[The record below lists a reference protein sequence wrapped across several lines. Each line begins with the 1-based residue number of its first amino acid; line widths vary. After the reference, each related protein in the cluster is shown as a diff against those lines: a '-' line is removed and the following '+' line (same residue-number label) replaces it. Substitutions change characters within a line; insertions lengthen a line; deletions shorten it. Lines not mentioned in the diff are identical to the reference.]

1 MNQPKSYFDRM
12 QESIYEQFRQGGS
25 LYEAL
30 LVVLAI
36 LAVVA
41 AVYFV
46 QRWQDRRRAAAA
58 PNDPQGLF
66 AELMEQV
73 GLADGQRAFLMELA
87 LELRLSHPAVLL
99 LCPKLFDSHVEDWRR
114 RHAHQSSVNGV
125 EPRAVLVGQ
134 IRRALFPGS

>member
-1 MNQPKSYFDRM
+1 MNQTKSYFDRM

-58 PNDPQGLF
+58 PNDPHELF
-66 AELMEQV
+66 AELMEHI
-73 GLADGQRAFLMELA
+73 GLADGQRAFLKEIA
-87 LELRLSHPAVLL
+87 LELRLSNPAVLL
-99 LCPKLFDSHVEDWRR
+99 LCPKLFDSHVEDWRM
-114 RHAHQSSVNGV
+114 RHAHRAPVNGV
-125 EPRAVLVGQ
+125 EPRAVLLGQ
-134 IRRALFPGS
+134 IRRALFPGG

>member
-41 AVYFV
+41 AVFFA

-58 PNDPQGLF
+58 PNDPEGLF
-66 AELMEQV
+66 TELMEHL
-73 GLADGQRAFLMELA
+73 GLADGQRAFLRELA
-87 LELRLSHPAVLL
+87 LELRLPNPAVLL
-99 LCPKLFDSHVEDWRR
+99 LCPLLFDRHVEDWRL
-114 RHAHQSSVNGV
+114 RHAHQAAANGL
-125 EPRAVLVGQ
+125 EPRAALVGQ